1 MTVRFSNIRGAMKYA
16 TQRGLKV
23 GVSSSR
29 IPMIEIEHEEIKPC
43 VEFLRNPRVTLR
55 EYVESCEKAVR
66 DIWVFITLQFAQAE
80 KEAGA
85 WWRMLPKDKKGML
98 RGPLVIN
105 VSSKSIHIIG
115 PLRVKNFREF
125 YLVLGTEVR
134 YVDKR
139 YIDYV
144 EMKGYATLRL
154 SAKSAPADVPRPV
167 MIYEIFEVNT
177 MRFLAGRVECRRGTG
192 DVFVNRILY
201 KLQELGL
208 MVEWCL

>member
-1 MTVRFSNIRGAMKYA
+1 MIRFSNIRGAMKYA
-16 TQRGLKV
+16 TQRNLKV
-23 GVSSSR
+23 GVSSNR

-43 VEFLRNPRVTLR
+43 VEFLRNPRMLTK

-80 KEAGA
+80 KEVGA
-85 WWRMLPKDKKGML
+85 WWKALPKDKKGVP
-98 RGPLVIN
+98 RGPFVIN
-105 VSSKSIHIIG
+105 VSNKSIHVIG
-115 PLRVKNFREF
+115 FLRIKDFKTF
-125 YLVLGTEVR
+125 YMALGTEVK
-134 YVDKR
+134 YVDRR

-144 EMKGYATLRL
+144 IGKGYATIRL

-167 MIYEIFEVNT
+167 AIYEIFEVNT
-177 MRFLAGRVECRRGTG
+177 MRFLAGRVECDRRVG

-208 MVEWCL
+208 MVEWC